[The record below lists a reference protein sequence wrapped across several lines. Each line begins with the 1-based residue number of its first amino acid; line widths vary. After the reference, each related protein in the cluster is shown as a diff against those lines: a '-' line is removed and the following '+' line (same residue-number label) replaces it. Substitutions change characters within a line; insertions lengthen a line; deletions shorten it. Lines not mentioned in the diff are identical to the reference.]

1 MTEITGK
8 STTGTGGINQM
19 SVDRSG
25 RGVVRADTETD
36 MNHAMGIGL
45 GYIFHSTD
53 DAGAGEET
61 LYLQNNGFDIHL
73 HKIIVSTAASG
84 VVSVMHQT
92 SGTAAG
98 TELIGR
104 NGILG
109 RPKMPNVTA
118 FGNASVTGTVDGVT
132 LHSQDIGTSSPFV
145 FDMEDL
151 LIPDTEAVFVR
162 IATAGIVHIT
172 LFCFREIA

>member
-1 MTEITGK
+1 MGTLEGK
-8 STTGTGGINQM
+8 APDGKGGVNQQA
-19 SVDRSG
+19 VDRSG

-45 GYIFHSTD
+45 GYIFYSTD

-61 LYLQNNGFDIHL
+61 LYLQNLGNDVHI

-98 TELIGR
+98 TALVGR
-104 NGILG
+104 NGLLG
-109 RPKMPNVTA
+109 RSKMPDVSA
-118 FGNASVTGTVDGVT
+118 FGNASVTGVVDGVT
-132 LHSQDIGTSSPFV
+132 LSAHDLGTSSPFI

-151 LIPDTEAVFVR
+151 ILPDTEAIFVR
-162 IATAGIVHIT
+162 IAEAAIVHIT
-172 LFCFREIA
+172 LFCFREIG